1 MNGFMRLS
9 IVNLTLLCIGLI
21 GGLMLV
27 MTGIAVNKSLTQ
39 LNQAELETRVVELV
53 DAVEKIAHN
62 HAVERGLTAG
72 FLGSG
77 SEQARA
83 KVLDQRQKASA
94 SVDALRQLSN
104 QDWPDSLNIQHQLSN
119 LFAMLDNKNA
129 IHQQVDRREGS
140 KAFAYYSKV
149 NRMALD
155 TANTLV
161 LNIANNDV
169 SSTVAHA
176 LTYAWLKERL
186 GQLRGKIN
194 GVLASQSITPQLA
207 DDLSEYHDSVDY
219 LIAVQKNTLT
229 GQKRAD
235 FNAVTGS
242 SQKAFMDKVYYAL
255 LAESVNF
262 SQLPA
267 ASEWFGQATA
277 QIGLVKG
284 LLDGTWL
291 EVKAGAEAEYQAEL
305 TSLIVLVSVTGAVF
319 AVVLLLVFS
328 LIKTLNSQLS
338 TLTHRL
344 NDISRSG
351 DLSINVKLNSDN
363 ELGAI
368 SKAVN
373 QTLMAIR
380 DLITG
385 LAKSVNT
392 STRLG
397 DSVAESA
404 DTIHAESEQTQHRAM
419 SIATA
424 IEQMTQTS
432 KEIAQSAFNTL
443 ESSQAL
449 DKLADEATQANNTVK
464 TSIHSLTEQMQDVE
478 NSAKTM
484 GEHLSEISGILDT
497 INTLSDQTNL
507 LALNAAIEA
516 ARAGEQ
522 GRGFAVVADE
532 VRTLASRT
540 QDSTQ
545 EIQAVIEKLE
555 SAAQSA
561 VEVMDSSKS
570 RASISVE
577 QAAKTDESLQAI
589 TEKVE
594 SITLM
599 NNQIAGATERQEK
612 AAASIKD
619 NVLGIKETSSEAM
632 HSMQKVEEASRSLT
646 TISGTLQSVAGQF
659 RV

>member
-1 MNGFMRLS
+1 MKGLVRLS

-39 LNQAELETRVVELV
+39 LHQAELETRIVELV
-53 DAVEKIAHN
+53 DTVEKIAHN

-83 KVLDQRQKASA
+83 KVLDQRQKANA
-94 SVDALRQLSN
+94 SVDALRQLAN

-119 LFAMLDNKNA
+119 LFTFLDNKQT
-129 IHQQVDRREGS
+129 IQQQVDRREGR
-140 KAFAYYSKV
+140 KAFGYYSKV

-161 LNIANNDV
+161 LNIANSDV
-169 SSTVAHA
+169 SNTIAHA

-194 GVLASQSITPQLA
+194 GVLASQAITPLLA
-207 DDLSEYHDSVDY
+207 DDLAEYHDSIDY
-219 LIAVQKNTLT
+219 LITVQKNALN
-229 GQKRAD
+229 GQELAD

-242 SQKAFMDKVYYAL
+242 SQKVFMDEVYRAL
-255 LAESVNF
+255 VTESVDF

-267 ASEWFGQATA
+267 AADWFGQATA

-284 LLDGTWL
+284 LLDNTWL
-291 EVKAGAEAEYQAEL
+291 AVKATAEAEYQAEL

-319 AVVLLLVFS
+319 AVVILLVVS
-328 LIKTLNSQLS
+328 LVKTLNSQLS

-344 NDISRSG
+344 NEISRSG
-351 DLSINVKLNSDN
+351 DLTINVTLNSEN
-363 ELGAI
+363 ELGVI
-368 SKAVN
+368 SRAVN
-373 QTLMAIR
+373 QTLLAIR

-385 LAKSVNT
+385 LAKSVST

-404 DTIHAESEQTQHRAM
+404 ETIHSESEQTQQRAM

-432 KEIAQSAFNTL
+432 KEIAQSAFKTL

-449 DKLADEATQANNTVK
+449 DKLADEATQANNTIK
-464 TSIHSLTEQMQDVE
+464 TSIHNLTVQMQDVE

-516 ARAGEQ
+516 ARAGEH

-532 VRTLASRT
+532 VRQLATASRGSSDKISSLLDTLAQVSNTVINGVSQSAEAART
-540 QDSTQ
+540 SLNLTEKGERTASTVRDSAGNV
-545 EIQAVIEKLE
+545 EIQANAM
-555 SAAQSA
+555 SAAFRAA
-561 VEVMDSSKS
+561 VSHFRSNCQGCGCGTGRRHPSGVHCR
-570 RASISVE
+570 RAES
-577 QAAKTDESLQAI
+577 TDNRPA
-589 TEKVE
+589 
-594 SITLM
+594 
-599 NNQIAGATERQEK
+599 NQQCTA
-612 AAASIKD
+612 
-619 NVLGIKETSSEAM
+619 
-632 HSMQKVEEASRSLT
+632 
-646 TISGTLQSVAGQF
+646 
-659 RV
+659 